1 MRQPCAS
8 GRLHAGKCGILA
20 NMEKLATDIYTFDNL
35 VRYGF
40 TYIDKT
46 DRLWPL
52 VNLSVGKQFFIA
64 RPRRFGKS
72 LTVSVLQA
80 LFEGRRDL
88 FKGLFIEPLW
98 DWSKKWPVLRL
109 DLGSVQ
115 PDRAEDLEGLFTNI
129 LADEA
134 KRNGVA
140 LRRGESAPITFT
152 NLINDLADQA
162 PDGQIVLLVDE
173 YDKPLLKNLNTPE
186 VIPFR
191 NALKAFYSVVKT
203 LEGRQRFT
211 FLTGISKFSKV
222 SIFSDLNNLKDMTM
236 ERSCATLFGYTR
248 GEVERNLPGL
258 LGRFAEANGLTRAQ
272 GLAEIE
278 RWYDGYRFEEEA
290 ERVINPV
297 SLGLCLASCKLR
309 NYWSTTAMTTFLM
322 DALKRQPLNF
332 AKVDVDESVLGTYE
346 PDRADLTT
354 LLFQT
359 GYLTIKALHVLGRRR
374 LYTLDFPNAEV
385 EDSFVTQVV
394 PAYTA
399 QDEDF
404 SRAAQANAAKALYA
418 RDVPRFVKILKGF
431 FANIPYD
438 LTDRQNEQMWQ
449 AIVYVVLKS
458 IGVAVEAEVKTNEG
472 RIDMTAETPEH
483 CYVIEFKLGASA
495 AAAIAQIKANH
506 YADRFTGNGKTLT
519 LIGLAFS
526 KEKRTVADAAIEEV

>member
-1 MRQPCAS
+1 M
-8 GRLHAGKCGILA
+8 GG
-20 NMEKLATDIYTFDNL
+20 MEKLATDIYTFDNL

-88 FKGLFIEPLW
+88 FRGLFIEPLW

-115 PDRAEDLEGLFTNI
+115 PDRAEELKGQFTTILES
-129 LADEA
+129 EA
-134 KRNGVA
+134 SRNGVA
-140 LRRGESAPITFT
+140 LRLGETASDTFR
-152 NLINDLADQA
+152 NLVEDLAA
-162 PDGQIVLLVDE
+162 KSPDGQMVLLVDE
-173 YDKPLLKNLNTPE
+173 YDKPLLKKLNTPE

-203 LEGRQRFT
+203 LEGKQRFT
-211 FLTGISKFSKV
+211 FITGISKFSKV
-222 SIFSDLNNLKDMTM
+222 SIFSDLNNLNDMTM
-236 ERSCATLFGYTR
+236 ELSCATLFGYTPE
-248 GEVERNLPGL
+248 EVTKNLPGL
-258 LGRFAEANGLTRAQ
+258 LHRFAEANGLTDAQ
-272 GLAEIE
+272 GLDEIK
-278 RWYDGYRFEEEA
+278 RWYDGYLFHPRA
-290 ERVINPV
+290 EQVINPV
-297 SLGLCLASCKLR
+297 SLGSCLKSTELR

-322 DALKRQPLNF
+322 DELKRTPLNF

-346 PDRADLTT
+346 PDKADLTT

-359 GYLTIKALHVLGRRR
+359 GYLTIRELHVFGRRR

-394 PAYTA
+394 PTYTA
-399 QDEDF
+399 QNEDF
-404 SRAAQANAAKALYA
+404 SRTAQANAAKALYA
-418 RDVPRFVKILKGF
+418 HDVPQFVKILKGF

-449 AIVYVVLKS
+449 AIVYVILKS

-483 CYVIEFKLGASA
+483 CYVIEFKLDKSA
-495 AAAIAQIKANH
+495 AEAIRQIRANR
-506 YADRFTGNGKTLT
+506 YADRFAGNGKTLT

-526 KEKRTVADAAIEEV
+526 KEKRTIVDSAIEEF